1 MIVGIA
7 GLPELT
13 ANYIEALRL
22 AACRN
27 GAGFSPAPDADSI
40 VPHTESSCF
49 KNLKIEVS
57 LLRERAAGWDALI
70 LPGGGDIDPA
80 LLPGHPPLDP
90 HCHDIDPALDRQQLA
105 LLALFIR
112 EQKPV
117 LGICKGMQ
125 LICLSFG
132 CNLCQH
138 LTTAGKHRYIQH
150 DQFHSSHAQKSS
162 FLEKLYGSDFIV
174 NSAHHQG
181 ILLRPGEIAAIQ
193 QADDGVIEG
202 IVHTRLPIIG
212 LQWHPERLC
221 GRFARPDLIDGSLV
235 FQHFLSL
242 I

>member
-1 MIVGIA
+1 MIIGIA

-22 AACRN
+22 AAC
-27 GAGFSPAPDADSI
+27 GSDAGFSPAPDPDL
-40 VPHTESSCF
+40 VTPYTRSSCF
-49 KNLKIEVS
+49 KTLKIEVS
-57 LLRERAAGWDALI
+57 LLPERVAGWDALI

-80 LLPGHPPLDP
+80 LLPGQPPLDP

-105 LLALFIR
+105 LLDLFIR
-112 EQKPV
+112 RQKPV

-125 LICLSFG
+125 LISLFFG

-138 LTTAGKHRYIQH
+138 LSTAETHRYIQH
-150 DQFHSSHAQKSS
+150 DQIHSTHAQKGS
-162 FLEKLYGSDFIV
+162 FLEKLYDADFTV